1 MAQGKRHRTRRIAE
15 IGRAFTASATYRA
28 QLTKASRQGFG
39 AEGDRNTKHFFKS
52 DGACQ
57 QAKTANASA
66 LLQGNEHRHR
76 SKSEVI

>member
-1 MAQGKRHRTRRIAE
+1 MAQSKRHRTRRFAE
-15 IGRAFTASATYRA
+15 IGHAFTASAADRA
-28 QLTKASRQGFG
+28 QLAKASRKRFG
-39 AEGDRNTKHFFKS
+39 TERDRNTKHFFKS